1 MIWTKSLFGTDVYHM
16 VACFHVYS
24 MLGWLME
31 SIYMSICNRK
41 LTNRG
46 FAKGPFCPIYGF
58 GAVFGNLIL
67 NPFARNK
74 VVLYLMGALVA
85 TTFEFLVGKLMQKI
99 LGAVWWDYNEK
110 PLNFQGIICLESTIA
125 WGFYAIIVVGFLNQK
140 IIDTVNRVPFVLGVR
155 LCEVVLL
162 IYIVDFTVAFARAK
176 GIDKNDILEFKSNI
190 QKRIGH
196 MNE

>member
-31 SIYMSICNRK
+31 SIYMSICHRK